1 MSYTEEFRREAVK
14 LYRTG
19 DKGVDRTA
27 KGLGIATETLRK
39 WIRREKE
46 ADQGLEL
53 TERERLR
60 LAEKELK
67 RLREENEILIKAAA
81 FFAQETAKGN
91 RK

>member
-1 MSYTEEFRREAVK
+1 M
-14 LYRTG
+14 
-19 DKGVDRTA
+19 DRSA
-27 KGLGIATETLRK
+27 RGFGIATETLRK
-39 WIRREKE
+39 WIRRENE
-46 ADQGLEL
+46 RDQGLEI
-53 TERERLR
+53 TEREQLR